1 MEEIKE
7 ILKLLEKA
15 EFKKGPHLE
24 KWFKDLTSPDLGL
37 IDHIIKDS
45 LLLETYSNDMIRIL
59 YLLQVRETKSVSEQ
73 ILENQKFCKFIE
85 KFVNVQEMTE
95 STINLMSTFI
105 MTYSSEQF
113 LQINPHIYKNVI
125 VSVTWIQSDE
135 VLAMALE
142 IINENLRDFK
152 SIFLNHSDAT
162 FIIQLFLRTLNRSE
176 GFSRLQKIEN
186 FAIIL
191 ENKFELCYT
200 TDLMVLVDI
209 LISIFDNRHKVAYS
223 SSIKVLE
230 ILYTN
235 EEFSGLKYRNEYL
248 IELLE
253 EIQKENFF
261 ISDDFLNYL
270 KQLNEI

>member
-1 MEEIKE
+1 
-7 ILKLLEKA
+7 
-15 EFKKGPHLE
+15 
-24 KWFKDLTSPDLGL
+24 
-37 IDHIIKDS
+37 
-45 LLLETYSNDMIRIL
+45 
-59 YLLQVRETKSVSEQ
+59 
-73 ILENQKFCKFIE
+73 
-85 KFVNVQEMTE
+85 
-95 STINLMSTFI
+95 

-113 LQINPHIYKNVI
+113 IEINPNIYKKII
-125 VSVTWIQSDE
+125 VAVTWLQSDE

-176 GFSRLQKIEN
+176 GYSRLQKIEN

-191 ENKFELCYT
+191 ENRFELCYT

-209 LISIFDNRHKVAYS
+209 LISIFDNRHKVAYN

-235 EEFSGLKYRNEYL
+235 EEFMSIKYRNEYL

-261 ISDDFLNYL
+261 INNDFLNHL
-270 KQLNEI
+270 RGLNEI